1 MKNSV
6 CLFAE
11 KNYNI
16 PYRLQSE
23 EVISCYSRRPDD
35 VVDADERER
44 NWRQCKYKYALKE
57 VMV

>member
-11 KNYNI
+11 MNYNI
-16 PYRLQSE
+16 LYRLQSE
-23 EVISCYSRRPDD
+23 GVISCYSRHPDD
-35 VVDADERER
+35 VVGADERER
-44 NWRQCKYKYALKE
+44 NWTQCEYKYALRE

>member
-11 KNYNI
+11 MNNNI
-16 PYRLQSE
+16 LYRLQSE
-23 EVISCYSRRPDD
+23 GVISCYSRRPDD
-35 VVDADERER
+35 VVDADERET
-44 NWRQCKYKYALKE
+44 NWMQCKYKYDLKE

>member
-11 KNYNI
+11 MNYNI
-16 PYRLQSE
+16 LYRLQSE
-23 EVISCYSRRPDD
+23 GVISCYSRRPDD
-35 VVDADERER
+35 VADTDEKERK
-44 NWRQCKYKYALKE
+44 WTQCKYKYALKE